1 MSDVS
6 LSGEPGRKV
15 RVTEP
20 REMGF
25 RNQPTDR
32 QRRQSPRAREG
43 WLQSQALPSVPGSG
57 TRVEATAQLTSLPF
71 QAS

>member
-6 LSGEPGRKV
+6 LPGEPGREV

-20 REMGF
+20 REMGS
-25 RNQPTDR
+25 RNQTDR
-32 QRRQSPRAREG
+32 QAARQSPRAREG
-43 WLQSQALPSVPGSG
+43 WLWSQALPSVPGSG
-57 TRVEATAQLTSLPF
+57 TGVEATAQLTSLPF